1 MDPGQALGVASA
13 HPPPHTVWGQ
23 NWQNEPLAW
32 GGIAVTAPYP
42 RPEPEPP
49 ETPTPDVRLPQMLDS
64 FRYRDFR
71 LLWTT
76 SFLSAVARNLQQI
89 SLGWLAFNLTGSS
102 ILLGSVLFV
111 YQVPFLT
118 ISLFI
123 GALVDRVDRRKLLA
137 ASQFTMA
144 AVAVALAIDIALGWV
159 RPWHLFIF
167 AIISGVENTLIHI
180 VRQALV
186 PRVVPPEALLNGI
199 SLTGM
204 GVTIS
209 RIAAPAVGG
218 LLIVAIGVAGNFTL
232 QAVALVGVAVSS
244 LPMRVGKANGA
255 DRLTSHGVPTV
266 LRDIGDAGRYILA
279 DPPLRLLFGIQFVAM
294 FFILPFTFFLPVWAD
309 LVLDS
314 GADVLGGLYAA
325 SGVGA
330 LVGAL
335 LLAHLG
341 RMGRKGR
348 LLLVILVGNA
358 LGLMALGGM
367 SSLYPIMGIL
377 LYLGGVH
384 TIFMVVNTALVQV
397 TVPDGL
403 QGRVMSIY
411 NLGHGTMALGI
422 LGMGYLVDWGSVQL
436 AVAIMGIGFLALSVL
451 AAPALRRVW
460 AL

>member
-1 MDPGQALGVASA
+1 MNTPGHRPEL
-13 HPPPHTVWGQ
+13 
-23 NWQNEPLAW
+23 EPL
-32 GGIAVTAPYP
+32 G
-42 RPEPEPP
+42 
-49 ETPTPDVRLPQMLDS
+49 TPTPDVRLPQMLDS

-89 SLGWLAFNLTGSS
+89 SLGWLVFNLTGSS

-118 ISLFI
+118 ISPFI
-123 GALVDRVDRRKLLA
+123 GALVDRVDRRKPRA

-144 AVAVALAIDIALGWV
+144 AVAVALAVDIALGWV
-159 RPWHLFIF
+159 RPWHIFIF
-167 AIISGVENTLIHI
+167 AIVSGVENTLIHI

-204 GVTIS
+204 GFTIS

-218 LLIVAIGVAGNFTL
+218 LLIVTIGVAGNFVL
-232 QAVALVGVAVSS
+232 QALVLVGVAVSS
-244 LPMRVGKANGA
+244 LPMHVGKAE
-255 DRLTSHGVPTV
+255 GVNQRSGHSVGTM
-266 LRDIGDAGRYILA
+266 LQDIGDAGRHILD

-294 FFILPFTFFLPVWAD
+294 FFIIPFTFFLPVWTEV
-309 LVLDS
+309 VLHS
-314 GADVLGGLYAA
+314 EADVLGALYAA

-330 LVGAL
+330 LVGTL

-341 RMGRKGR
+341 RLGRKGR
-348 LLLVILVGNA
+348 LLLVVLVANG
-358 LGLMALGGM
+358 LGLMALGGV
-367 SSLYPIMGIL
+367 SGLYPIVGIL
-377 LYLGGVH
+377 VYLGVVH
-384 TIFMVVNTALVQV
+384 TIFMVLNTTLVQS

-422 LGMGYLVDWGSVQL
+422 LAMGYIVDWGSVQL
-436 AVAIMGIGFLALSVL
+436 AVALMGAAFLALGMLV
-451 AAPALRRVW
+451 APGLRRIW